1 MACLQFWLVLPKSN
15 FVIKVANSVLE
26 QMCKV
31 GKFFNITRKAGPQKM
46 FLTGVDLVL
55 SLRD

>member
-31 GKFFNITRKAGPQKM
+31 GKFFNITRKAGPEQM
-46 FLTGVDLVL
+46 FLTK
-55 SLRD
+55 